1 VGLKNDGG
9 VVQIQ
14 STDLVV
20 DGNLNVSGK
29 FFVRDIEYENRVSN
43 LETVLGFNSTSN
55 SSIRVNSFNKEVVID
70 GHLNVSGT
78 IFTQNQNISEILSE
92 LQSLAPP
99 KCVPPGGDKLRF
111 DGEKWICVCINSY
124 YYGDECQYKTPY
136 EPVTDD
142 DIYAECYR
150 CLGVSLHGLC
160 YDSPNGPMP
169 EWNVSLVTNMESLFI
184 GGRYSFFN
192 VDISKWDTSSVTNMN
207 RMFSEASLLNQDIGS
222 WNTAK
227 VTGMASMFY
236 RAFSFNHYI
245 GDWDTSKLSSYL
257 NIFQDATAFRAK
269 YLRQFFHLQRQTFI
283 VQDCAFYVDCASA
296 SAVAAAPI
304 TSFTIATT

>member
-1 VGLKNDGG
+1 MILFTPYLASANWPVAKYTNGTVGLKNDGG

-14 STDLVV
+14 STDLMV
-20 DGNLNVSGK
+20 DGNVNVSGK
-29 FFVRDIEYENRVSN
+29 FFVQDRDFAEYEDRVST

-92 LQSLAPP
+92 LQSLTPP

-142 DIYAECYR
+142 NIHAKCVR
-150 CLGVSLHGLC
+150 CLSVSLHGLC
-160 YDSPNGPMP
+160 YDSPHGPMP
-169 EWNVSLVTNMESLFI
+169 DWNVSLVTDMDRLF
-184 GGRYSFFN
+184 YYDLYCKN
-192 VDISKWDTSSVTNMN
+192 AN
-207 RMFSEASLLNQDIGS
+207 
-222 WNTAK
+222 
-227 VTGMASMFY
+227 
-236 RAFSFNHYI
+236 
-245 GDWDTSKLSSYL
+245 
-257 NIFQDATAFRAK
+257 
-269 YLRQFFHLQRQTFI
+269 
-283 VQDCAFYVDCASA
+283 
-296 SAVAAAPI
+296 
-304 TSFTIATT
+304 

>member
-1 VGLKNDGG
+1 MHLFRSFLFAFAVILFTPYLASANWPVAKYTNGTVGLKNDGG

-92 LQSLAPP
+92 LQSLTPP

-111 DGEKWICVCINSY
+111 DGKKWICVCINS
-124 YYGDECQYKTPY
+124 
-136 EPVTDD
+136 
-142 DIYAECYR
+142 
-150 CLGVSLHGLC
+150 
-160 YDSPNGPMP
+160 
-169 EWNVSLVTNMESLFI
+169 
-184 GGRYSFFN
+184 
-192 VDISKWDTSSVTNMN
+192 
-207 RMFSEASLLNQDIGS
+207 
-222 WNTAK
+222 
-227 VTGMASMFY
+227 
-236 RAFSFNHYI
+236 
-245 GDWDTSKLSSYL
+245 
-257 NIFQDATAFRAK
+257 
-269 YLRQFFHLQRQTFI
+269 
-283 VQDCAFYVDCASA
+283 
-296 SAVAAAPI
+296 
-304 TSFTIATT
+304 